1 MAGAQGSALEE
12 LILLFPAHKK
22 TQPLISFLG
31 KVLPSAVMGLY
42 VFIKALLTLQQSLLP
57 LYAFSITAANGTVQS
72 KRRYSEPAHQRR

>member
-1 MAGAQGSALEE
+1 MDRAQGCALEE
-12 LILLFPAHKK
+12 LILLFSTHKK

-42 VFIKALLTLQQSLLP
+42 VFIKALLTLQQSLLT
-57 LYAFSITAANGTVQS
+57 LYAFSITAANDRGQS